1 MIFRD
6 LREANT
12 MLKSQIHLLEE
23 ERDFEQFKLKEN
35 TEENAQLIVDKQN
48 R

>member
-1 MIFRD
+1 MF
-6 LREANT
+6 
-12 MLKSQIHLLEE
+12 KSQIHRLEE
-23 ERDFEQFKLKEN
+23 ERDFEQFQLKEN

>member
-1 MIFRD
+1 MF
-6 LREANT
+6 
-12 MLKSQIHLLEE
+12 KYQIHRLEE